1 MDAHPAGTVIDLI
14 RDTVRRHDRRSA
26 LLIRPGFRTL
36 RWRYRDLGEQVP
48 RVARRLREAGLE
60 PGDRV
65 VIWAVNRPEWGI
77 AALAALWAG
86 AVLVPLDVR
95 SLPDMATKVV
105 ERTGAKLMLASEQT
119 LAQAQALRLPVLLV
133 EQLPDRSRGLEPL
146 PAARLAA
153 DDLAEIVFTSGTTGE
168 PKGVMLS
175 HRNLFANAH
184 GLMKVFAFTKD
195 ERLLSV
201 LPLSHL
207 FEQTCG
213 FLAPLAA
220 GCSVVY
226 PVSRQPAVLVRTFR
240 DFRATML
247 LIVPQGLKLLDKA
260 VERKVDQGG
269 RRDTFE
275 RLHRWAAR
283 LPRVARRLLFRPVLA
298 QFGGRL
304 RTVAVGGAAMDPEL
318 AARWTEMGIDV
329 LQGYGT
335 TEMAPVI
342 SFTPARRNRAG
353 TVGEPIPGVE
363 VRIAPDGEVLARG
376 PNRFI
381 GYWQDPNATAAVVDP
396 EGWYHTGDLGALDG
410 EKMLTLHGR
419 KKDML
424 VLPDGTNVYPEDIEA
439 IVTRDPRVRD
449 ATVVGLQ
456 QPGENLVVHAVLLLD
471 DPAQADDVVRT
482 ANALLTGSQQIRSH
496 STWEDEDFP
505 RTNTMKV
512 KRREVLAHLMADA
525 TGLAVSAAA
534 SRVPGTSIVRR
545 PSASDTVTNL
555 AGLVASVANVP
566 PASVR
571 EGAHL
576 QSDLGLDSLGR
587 IELLSVVEEEMG
599 AYIDDAE
606 LDPEATIAELA
617 AMIEARGDATR
628 EEGIYGW
635 PLNPVVR
642 ALGIGIQE
650 LLMVPFVFLFYR
662 VRVLGEE
669 HLRGLEG
676 PVIFAPNHCLHF
688 DNAIILSSIP
698 IVWRWRLCVAAAA
711 DDIFGHPW
719 RGLAASVLGNAF
731 PLAREGAVRRSLEL
745 LGARLD
751 RDFSVLIYPEG
762 ALTVGGPMQPFKAG
776 TGLIAVGG
784 ATPVVPMR
792 VNIRRISWIDA
803 RGAGTSP
810 RGDVEVV
817 FGEPIRFAAD
827 ADFNAATQRLEEAV
841 AALGEE
847 PAVGLRPRQT

>member
-1 MDAHPAGTVIDLI
+1 MEPAVNHTVIDLL
-14 RDTVRRHDRRSA
+14 RDSVRRYDRRSA
-26 LLIRPGFRTL
+26 LLIRPAFRTL

-48 RVARRLREAGLE
+48 LIARHLQEAGLD

-65 VIWAVNRPEWGI
+65 IVWAVNRPEWGL

-86 AVLVPLDVR
+86 GVLVPLDVR
-95 SLPDMATKVV
+95 SLPELAATVA
-105 ERTGAKLMLASEQT
+105 ERTSAKLVLASEQT
-119 LAQAQALRLPVLLV
+119 VAQALSLHLPVLLI
-133 EQLPDRSRGLEPL
+133 EQLPDRARSLEPM
-146 PAARLAA
+146 PPVDAAP
-153 DDLAEIVFTSGTTGE
+153 DDLAEIVFTSGTTGD

-175 HRNLFANAH
+175 HRNLAANAAA
-184 GLMKVFAFTKD
+184 LTRVFAFTAD

-201 LPLSHL
+201 LPLSHM

-220 GCSVVY
+220 GCSIVY

-260 VERKVDQGG
+260 IERKVDQSG
-269 RRDTFE
+269 RRKSFE
-275 RLHRWAAR
+275 RLHGWAPR
-283 LPRVARRLLFRPVLA
+283 LPRLARRLLFRPVLS

-304 RTVAVGGAAMDPEL
+304 RTVAVGGAAMDPAL

-353 TVGEPIPGVE
+353 TVGEAVPGVE
-363 VRIAPDGEVLARG
+363 LRVTPDGEVLVRG
-376 PNRFI
+376 PNRFL
-381 GYWQDPNATAAVVDP
+381 GYWQNPDATSAVVDP
-396 EGWYHTGDLGALDG
+396 EGWYRTGDLGALDG
-410 EKMLTLHGR
+410 EGMLTLHGR

-439 IVTRDPRVRD
+439 VLTRDPRVRD

-456 QPGENLVVHAVLLLD
+456 RPGEELVVHAVLLLE
-471 DPAQADDVVRT
+471 DPAEADAVIRA
-482 ANALLTGSQQIRSH
+482 ANAQLTGSQQIRAH
-496 STWEDEDFP
+496 STWDEEDFP
-505 RTNTMKV
+505 RTHTMKV

-545 PSASDTVTNL
+545 PSASDTLANL

-566 PASVR
+566 PASVSAD
-571 EGAHL
+571 AHL

-587 IELLSVVEEEMG
+587 IELLSVVEEELG
-599 AYIDDAE
+599 AYIDDAD
-606 LDPEATIAELA
+606 LDPEATVAELA
-617 AMIEARGDATR
+617 AMVDARADAKR

-662 VRVLGEE
+662 VQVRGEE
-669 HLRGLEG
+669 HLQGLEG

-698 IVWRWRLCVAAAA
+698 LVWRWRLCVAAAA

-719 RGLAASVLGNAF
+719 RALGASVLGNAF

-762 ALTVGGPMQPFKAG
+762 KLTLGGPMQPFKSG

-792 VNIRRISWIDA
+792 INIRRISWIDA
-803 RGAGTSP
+803 RGNGTSP
-810 RGDVEVV
+810 RGEVEVV
-817 FGEPIRFAAD
+817 FGAPIRFAAD
-827 ADFNAATQRLEEAV
+827 EDFNAATERLETAV
-841 AALGEE
+841 AALGDE
-847 PAVGLRPRQT
+847 PEASLHPRPT